1 MYCLNTVS
9 IITLSVSFLVTAVLL
24 TANIIHTKEIRKI
37 SRQLRFIRD
46 NKSNL
51 EIPQNTP
58 FREIDELSESINE
71 VLQKYRKIELQN
83 ERREIEFKSTIT
95 NLSHDI
101 RTPLTSLDGYFQLL
115 SQAETE
121 AEKLHYSEIIGERIT
136 SLKNILEELF
146 TYTKLQDNE
155 FELELEPV
163 NITQTVFNSVF
174 AFYDD
179 FSSKGIEPKIN
190 ICDEEIFVN
199 GNEEALKRVF
209 YNIIKN
215 AKEHLGSDSDN
226 CNVSIELAA
235 NGASV
240 VFKCSNSVELRED
253 MEIDKVFERFYKS
266 DKART
271 ANSTGLGLSIAKEL
285 VQRMGG
291 TITAELE
298 QGEFSVKAEFLK
310 VKKSLI

>member
-1 MYCLNTVS
+1 MSTACITALVVS
-9 IITLSVSFLVTAVLL
+9 AVVIVTLAA
-24 TANIIHTKEIRKI
+24 ANIIRAKEIRKI

-46 NKSNL
+46 NRSNL
-51 EIPQNTP
+51 EITKNTP

-71 VLQKYRKIELQN
+71 VLQKYRKVEQQN
-83 ERREIEFKSTIT
+83 ERRESEFKSTIT

-115 SQAETE
+115 SQAVTDE
-121 AEKLHYSEIIGERIT
+121 EKSHYSEIIGERIT

-155 FELELEPV
+155 FELDLEPV
-163 NITQTVFNSVF
+163 NITQTLFNSVF

-179 FSSKGIEPKIN
+179 FSSKDIEPKIN

-199 GNEEALKRVF
+199 GNEEELKRVF

-215 AKEHLGSDSDN
+215 AKEHLGINGDN
-226 CNVSIELAA
+226 YTVSIDLVT
-235 NGASV
+235 NGDSV
-240 VFKCSNSVELRED
+240 VFKCSNSVEQRED
-253 MEIDKVFERFYKS
+253 MEIDKVFERFYKY

-271 ANSTGLGLSIAKEL
+271 ANSTGLGLSIAREL

-298 QGEFSVKAEFLK
+298 NGEFAVRAEFLK
-310 VKKSLI
+310 VEKSIY

>member
-1 MYCLNTVS
+1 MNTLS
-9 IITLSVSFLVTAVLL
+9 IITLVVSAVIISVLL
-24 TANIIHTKEIRKI
+24 AVNIICVGEIRKI
-37 SRQLRFIRD
+37 SRQLKFIRD

-51 EIPQNTP
+51 EIPQNIP

-71 VLQKYRKIELQN
+71 VLQKYRKIELEN
-83 ERREIEFKSTIT
+83 ERRESEFKSTIT
-95 NLSHDI
+95 NISHDI

-121 AEKLHYSEIIGERIT
+121 EEKSHYSEIIGERIT

-155 FELELEPV
+155 FELDLEPV
-163 NITQTVFNSVF
+163 NITQTIFNSVF
-174 AFYDD
+174 AFYED
-179 FSSKGIEPKIN
+179 FSNKGIEPKIN

-215 AKEHLGSDSDN
+215 AKEHLGSDRGNYS
-226 CNVSIELAA
+226 VSIELAA
-235 NGASV
+235 NGDRV
-240 VFKCSNSVELRED
+240 FFKCSNSVAQTED

-271 ANSTGLGLSIAKEL
+271 SNSTGLGLSIAREL

-291 TITAELE
+291 TIAAELA
-298 QGEFSVKAEFLK
+298 QGEFSVKAEFLRK
-310 VKKSLI
+310 I

>member
-1 MYCLNTVS
+1 MSTAC
-9 IITLSVSFLVTAVLL
+9 IIALTLSAAVIIALAA
-24 TANIIHTKEIRKI
+24 ANIVRSREIRLI
-37 SRQLRFIRD
+37 SRQLQFIRD
-46 NKSNL
+46 NTSNM
-51 EIPQNTP
+51 EITASTP
-58 FREIDELSESINE
+58 FREINELSQSVNE
-71 VLQKYRKIELQN
+71 VLEKYKKIELHS
-83 ERREIEFKSTIT
+83 ERREREFKSTIT

-115 SQAETE
+115 SQASSDE
-121 AEKLHYSEIIGERIT
+121 EKSHYSEIIGERIN

-146 TYTKLQDNE
+146 TYTKLQDNQ
-155 FELELEPV
+155 FELELETV

-190 ICDEEIFVN
+190 ISEEKLFIN

-215 AKEHLGSDSDN
+215 AKEHIGSSGEN
-226 CNVSIELAA
+226 CSVSVDLSENSGIA
-235 NGASV
+235 
-240 VFKCSNSVELRED
+240 VFKCSNSVEYSED

-271 ANSTGLGLSIAKEL
+271 ANSTGLGLSIAREL
-285 VQRMGG
+285 VTRMGG
-291 TITAELE
+291 TITAKLE
-298 QGEFSVKAEFLK
+298 RGEFSVRVEFEI
-310 VKKSLI
+310 KK

>member
-1 MYCLNTVS
+1 MNTLS
-9 IITLSVSFLVTAVLL
+9 IITLVVSAVIISVLL
-24 TANIIHTKEIRKI
+24 AVNIICVGEIRKI
-37 SRQLRFIRD
+37 SRQLKFIRD

-51 EIPQNTP
+51 EIPQNIP

-71 VLQKYRKIELQN
+71 VLQKYRKIELEN
-83 ERREIEFKSTIT
+83 ERRESEFKSTIT
-95 NLSHDI
+95 NISHDI

-121 AEKLHYSEIIGERIT
+121 EEKSHYSEIIGERIT

-155 FELELEPV
+155 FELDLEPV

-174 AFYDD
+174 AFYED
-179 FSSKGIEPKIN
+179 FSNKGIEPKIN

-215 AKEHLGSDSDN
+215 N
-226 CNVSIELAA
+226 EL
-235 NGASV
+235 
-240 VFKCSNSVELRED
+240 
-253 MEIDKVFERFYKS
+253 
-266 DKART
+266 
-271 ANSTGLGLSIAKEL
+271 
-285 VQRMGG
+285 
-291 TITAELE
+291 
-298 QGEFSVKAEFLK
+298 
-310 VKKSLI
+310 KKTVY

>member
-1 MYCLNTVS
+1 MSTACITALVVS
-9 IITLSVSFLVTAVLL
+9 AVVIVTLAA
-24 TANIIHTKEIRKI
+24 ANIIRAKEIRKI

-46 NKSNL
+46 NRSNL
-51 EIPQNTP
+51 EITKNTP

-71 VLQKYRKIELQN
+71 VLQKYRKVEQQN
-83 ERREIEFKSTIT
+83 ERRESEFKSTIT

-115 SQAETE
+115 SQAVTDE
-121 AEKLHYSEIIGERIT
+121 EKSHYSEIIGERIT

-155 FELELEPV
+155 FELDLEPV
-163 NITQTVFNSVF
+163 NITQTLFNSVF

-179 FSSKGIEPKIN
+179 FSSKDIEPKIN

-215 AKEHLGSDSDN
+215 AKEHLGINGDN
-226 CNVSIELAA
+226 YTVSIDLVT
-235 NGASV
+235 NGDSV
-240 VFKCSNSVELRED
+240 VFKCSNSVEQRED
-253 MEIDKVFERFYKS
+253 MEIDKVFERFYKY

-271 ANSTGLGLSIAKEL
+271 ANSTGLGLSIAREL

-298 QGEFSVKAEFLK
+298 NGEFAVRAEFLK
-310 VKKSLI
+310 VEKSIY